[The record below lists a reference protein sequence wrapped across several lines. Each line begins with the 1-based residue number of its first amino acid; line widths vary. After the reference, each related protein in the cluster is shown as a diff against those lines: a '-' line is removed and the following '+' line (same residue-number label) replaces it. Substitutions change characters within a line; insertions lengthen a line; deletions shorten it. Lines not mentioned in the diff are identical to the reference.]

1 MLSIKIDN
9 NRIYGLDILRFLAI
23 FFVIFAH
30 ASDILPEK
38 LSKIHQKILPFDG
51 VTIFFVLSGFL
62 IGGILIKIINRTDFK
77 TKDLINFWTR
87 RWMRT
92 LPAYYFT
99 LLLLILPRFV
109 LDAYFG
115 IKDFWKHLFFLQN
128 VYNQKV
134 DFFPESWSLTV
145 EEWFYLAFPFS
156 LYLLFKLFNN
166 KKAVIL
172 YTIISFILFSIYI
185 RFHIYQNNE
194 IIDSYFLDSYIRK
207 VVITR
212 LDSLM
217 FGVLGAYFAFYHQN
231 LWLKHKNTLF
241 YIAIFSFILISI
253 IIPGTPNAYLSIFY
267 FTLISFSTLLSL
279 PFLST
284 LKNGSGKIY
293 KAVTITSIISYS
305 LYLLN
310 FSFLREFVIDDII
323 HNKIYSPLQLTITV
337 TTCIDYFTYWVL
349 LYVLSVCMYKYIERP
364 MMNLRDKITK

>member
-9 NRIYGLDILRFLAI
+9 NRVYGLDILWFLAI

-284 LKNGSGKIY
+284 LKNGSGKFY

-310 FSFLREFVIDDII
+310 FSFIREFVIDDII
-323 HNKIYSPLQLTITV
+323 HNKIYPRLQLTIAV